1 MVRQARAG
9 STEDADAHAAAPR
22 PTLSTLD
29 RVVEL
34 LQAFVPERPQWKLQE
49 VALHLGWDKA
59 TTHRFL
65 NKLVELRFLERD
77 SEGNFSLGTLV
88 LDLSALY
95 MGANPVRQRLVRVM
109 AEVRDA
115 TGLTTQAGFLEHGTV
130 VIALSEEGKTFVKA
144 SASLGARLP
153 LHATAIGKI
162 ILAQLDEQELE
173 EKLAQELHGHTANTI
188 VDVDVLSKTVN
199 EVKAAGLASARSEL
213 AEGLEAIAVP
223 IPRTIFGVP
232 AGLGCSGP
240 VAAMKDRHDVE
251 EVLRRVANDVRLTQM

>member
-1 MVRQARAG
+1 MASQARAA
-9 STEDADAHAAAPR
+9 STDEDVQAAAPR

-77 SEGNFSLGTLV
+77 SEGNFTLGTLV

-95 MGANPVRQRLVRVM
+95 MGARPVRQRLMRVM
-109 AEVRDA
+109 AEVRDE
-115 TGLTTQAGFLEHGTV
+115 TGLTTQAGFLEHGRV
-130 VIALSEEGKTFVKA
+130 VIALSEEGTTFVKA
-144 SASLGARLP
+144 SASLGAHLP

-162 ILAQLDEQELE
+162 ILAQLDDQEL
-173 EKLAQELHGHTANTI
+173 QEQLGQPLEGHTAHTI
-188 VDVDVLSKTVN
+188 VDGDLLRKTVD

-213 AEGLEAIAVP
+213 AEGLEAIAIP

-240 VAAMKDRHDVE
+240 VAAMKDRQDVE
-251 EVLRRVANDVRLTQM
+251 AVLRRVAKDVRLTQM